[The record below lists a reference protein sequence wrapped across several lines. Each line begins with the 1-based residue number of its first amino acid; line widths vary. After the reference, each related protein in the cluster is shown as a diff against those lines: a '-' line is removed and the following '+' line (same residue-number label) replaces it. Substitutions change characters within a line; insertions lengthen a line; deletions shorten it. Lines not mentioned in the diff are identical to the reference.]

1 MPAKVEGETFAG
13 LLHWARGRAAAATL
27 DASRDH
33 DGQFPAALGKLP
45 LHRIGQLDLGTV
57 VDGSQG
63 VDTEKDVAL
72 LAKLG
77 SEVAAGLALAA
88 HDVGHRMDK
97 SRLDLSL
104 GSQQL
109 YGVSD
114 EAREALLKAVAKA
127 RADIRAWHA
136 GKGEFPTAS
145 LEAVAA
151 AEAEAAKTSE
161 AFKTILPQKGTSA
174 EALLSDMR
182 RGAVISYRADH
193 GRLQAVAVSREG
205 SAIKDLGSSA
215 EAFPTRRGLPCGDG
229 GLRGPIPRSRLTTA
243 QGTCSVPRSSIR
255 SPPSSPASVGT

>member
-13 LLHWARGRAAAATL
+13 LLHWARGRAAAATGRL
-27 DASRDH
+27 EGH

-104 GSQQL
+104 GSTAA
-109 YGVSD
+109 VR
-114 EAREALLKAVAKA
+114 RE
-127 RADIRAWHA
+127 R
-136 GKGEFPTAS
+136 
-145 LEAVAA
+145 
-151 AEAEAAKTSE
+151 
-161 AFKTILPQKGTSA
+161 
-174 EALLSDMR
+174 
-182 RGAVISYRADH
+182 
-193 GRLQAVAVSREG
+193 
-205 SAIKDLGSSA
+205 
-215 EAFPTRRGLPCGDG
+215 
-229 GLRGPIPRSRLTTA
+229 
-243 QGTCSVPRSSIR
+243 
-255 SPPSSPASVGT
+255 